1 LKTITV
7 TTEIH
12 ADRELHISLPDD
24 VPLGQVEIV
33 VVISP
38 VNPSPHRTLGDLLT
52 SEFFGMWHDREDIPD
67 STTFAQ
73 QLRREAWRR
82 SE

>member
-24 VPLGQVEIV
+24 VPPGQVEIV

>member
-38 VNPSPHRTLGDLLT
+38 VNPSPNRTLGDLLT

-67 STTFAQ
+67 SSAFAQ

-82 SE
+82 PE